1 MSKRIA
7 IMDEVRDMILKSNM
21 NNEQKKEFRDIILN
35 SGEDSYVLT
44 NEGDTCDIT
53 VNLSKLNIDSLLLIY
68 DAIVNL

>member
-53 VNLSKLNIDSLLLIY
+53 VNLTKLNIDSLLLIY